1 MADDVY
7 GAFDL
12 FERKMDD
19 AIGDLGNI
27 EEGTAD
33 VDVLL
38 DVKSVLPRPPQFDVD
53 DSGPFGNP
61 FDPNRC
67 PGPPPPVFDQRN
79 GSPARAFGKVR
90 LAHLH
95 TPKARMTTKGA
106 QI

>member
-38 DVKSVLPRPPQFDVD
+38 DVKSVLPRPPHFDVD

-67 PGPPPPVFDQRN
+67 PAPPPPSF
-79 GSPARAFGKVR
+79 
-90 LAHLH
+90 
-95 TPKARMTTKGA
+95 
-106 QI
+106 

>member
-19 AIGDLGNI
+19 AIGDLGII

-33 VDVLL
+33 VDV
-38 DVKSVLPRPPQFDVD
+38 KSVLPRPPRFDVD

-79 GSPARAFGKVR
+79 GSPARAFGNPIDPNRIPVAPGPVR
-90 LAHLH
+90 SLH
-95 TPKARMTTKGA
+95 CF
-106 QI
+106 

>member
-38 DVKSVLPRPPQFDVD
+38 DVKSVLPRPPHFAVDV
-53 DSGPFGNP
+53 SGPFGNP

-67 PGPPPPVFDQRN
+67 PSPP
-79 GSPARAFGKVR
+79 
-90 LAHLH
+90 
-95 TPKARMTTKGA
+95 TPSF
-106 QI
+106 

>member
-1 MADDVY
+1 MADDIY

-12 FERKMDD
+12 FKRKMDD

-38 DVKSVLPRPPQFDVD
+38 DVKSVLPRPPHFDVD

-67 PGPPPPVFDQRN
+67 PAPPPPSF
-79 GSPARAFGKVR
+79 
-90 LAHLH
+90 
-95 TPKARMTTKGA
+95 
-106 QI
+106 

>member
-1 MADDVY
+1 
-7 GAFDL
+7 
-12 FERKMDD
+12 MDD

-53 DSGPFGNP
+53 DSEPFGNP

-67 PGPPPPVFDQRN
+67 PALPPQFLINAMAPPL
-79 GSPARAFGKVR
+79 GLSVR
-90 LAHLH
+90 CAWRTFTHL
-95 TPKARMTTKGA
+95 KLE
-106 QI
+106 